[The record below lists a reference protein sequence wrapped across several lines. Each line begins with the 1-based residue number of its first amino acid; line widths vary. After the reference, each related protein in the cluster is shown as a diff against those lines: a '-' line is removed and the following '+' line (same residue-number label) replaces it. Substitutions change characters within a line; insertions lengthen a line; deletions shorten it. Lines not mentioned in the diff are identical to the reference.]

1 MERITLKELAFS
13 QYISRAEIQAR
24 VTALGQQISQDYAG
38 KRPLFLAVLNGAF
51 IFAADLVRACPIEC
65 EINFIRLASY
75 DGLASTG
82 QVKTIIG
89 LPEGLAGRHIII
101 VEDIVDSGKTLAGFI
116 PQLEQ
121 HHPASVAVAA
131 LLVKPE
137 ALEHHIPVHYKGF
150 DIPTKFVVGYG
161 LDYDG
166 LGRQL
171 PDIYQLEA

>member
-1 MERITLKELAFS
+1 MERIIVKDLAFRP
-13 QYISRAEIQAR
+13 YISAADIQAR
-24 VTALGQQISQDYAG
+24 TAALGSAISQDYAG
-38 KRPLFLAVLNGAF
+38 KCPLFLVVLNGAF
-51 IFAADLVRACPIEC
+51 VFAADLVRACPIDS
-65 EINFIRLASY
+65 EITFVRLASY

-89 LPEGLAGRHIII
+89 LPEVLAGRHIII
-101 VEDIVDSGKTLAGFI
+101 VEDIIDSGQTLAGFI

-121 HHPASVAVAA
+121 HRPASIAVAA
-131 LLVKPE
+131 LLVKPD
-137 ALEHHIPVHYKGF
+137 ALEHRVEIDYKGF

-171 PDIYQLEA
+171 PDIYQLEE